1 MADPLNKPKQR
12 WPQEKQ
18 AAFDRLLADV
28 AKRLETLADESGDAL
43 VVVRLQIHR
52 GAYKAG
58 RFDADTEYA

>member
-28 AKRLETLADESGDAL
+28 AKRFDTLADEEGDAL
-43 VVVRLQIHR
+43 VVVRFQIHR
-52 GAYKAG
+52 GSFKAG
-58 RFDADTEYA
+58 RFDPDTEYA